1 MNDIMN
7 QLAQLRP
14 EDLKALL
21 MHLQQGQPQPQGMGP
36 MGDPNMQ
43 TDVQQQFDPQM
54 LANLLRGQSNQQPG
68 QNSLASLFKG
78 NQPPTPTGTQ
88 TIGIRG

>member
-7 QLAQLRP
+7 QLAQMRP

-21 MHLQQGQPQPQGMGP
+21 MQLQSPQQPNMGP
-36 MGDPNMQ
+36 MGDPNMP

-54 LANLLRGQSNQQPG
+54 LAQLLRGQGEQQPG

-78 NQPPTPTGTQ
+78 KMQMPPGVPTV
-88 TIGIRG
+88 GIRG